1 MLQTVGLLKSQA
13 SARHLS
19 SCATTERVLN
29 QHRAVIIAMTART
42 AQTNSTA
49 VQSFLL
55 ASLIIIIN
63 CPLNR
68 NSNTVFCDRGYQFKD
83 IQGQKRR
90 RENLA

>member
-42 AQTNSTA
+42 AQTSSTA

-68 NSNTVFCDRGYQFKD
+68 NSNTVFVTVDISSRTFKVKKEEEK
-83 IQGQKRR
+83 I
-90 RENLA
+90 